1 MIAPQDVWIGP
12 ELLDGR
18 EGVRVGSSD
27 GCGVGWGAG
36 VGVGCGI
43 IGVTTAGV

>member
-1 MIAPQDVWIGP
+1 MIAPHDVWIGP
-12 ELLDGR
+12 ALLDGR
-18 EGVRVGSSD
+18 EGVVAGSSD
-27 GCGVGWGAG
+27 GCGAG